1 MGRIITGVM
10 TMGAAV
16 KLAWANQLSIGNAV
30 IDSDHK
36 NLIAK
41 INGIAHAIKT
51 RDRHA
56 IPQVFEA
63 LEDWLNIHFENE
75 ERIARAVNFD
85 FSGHKPAKQHSL
97 KELQHMRDELIAMKG
112 MWPDSVTEHS
122 INFLKTWMIDGH
134 IVNLDMRMKPALQA
148 FDYKFWPGWNEG
160 ETNNI
165 AGHIASL
172 YLKLFDTPVPCAG

>member
-1 MGRIITGVM
+1 
-10 TMGAAV
+10 
-16 KLAWANQLSIGNAV
+16 
-30 IDSDHK
+30 
-36 NLIAK
+36 
-41 INGIAHAIKT
+41 
-51 RDRHA
+51 
-56 IPQVFEA
+56 
-63 LEDWLNIHFENE
+63 
-75 ERIARAVNFD
+75 
-85 FSGHKPAKQHSL
+85 
-97 KELQHMRDELIAMKG
+97 MRDELIAMKG